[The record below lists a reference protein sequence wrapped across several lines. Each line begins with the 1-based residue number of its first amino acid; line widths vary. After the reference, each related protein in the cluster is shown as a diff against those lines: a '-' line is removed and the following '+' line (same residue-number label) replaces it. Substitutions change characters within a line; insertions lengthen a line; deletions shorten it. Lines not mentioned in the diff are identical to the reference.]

1 MTIWYLVFAAFL
13 LLANGFFVAAEFALT
28 AARRTKIEELALGGN
43 ARAKIAFRSIREL
56 SFMLAGAQ
64 LGITMASLLLGFVAE
79 PAIARLIE
87 SGLESVVELPS
98 GVIHSISFV
107 IALTIVVFLHMV
119 IGEMAP
125 KNMAIAEPERSALWL
140 AGPFRLF
147 ANVFRPFIY
156 ALNYLANIGVRWMG
170 AEPVDEMDAIH
181 TPEEIQ
187 AMIAE
192 SARGGELGTF
202 QRRLLT
208 GAIDFSELDA
218 ASVMV
223 PRTEMVALPL
233 SSTPADVEE
242 AVLQTGHSRFPIYAG
257 NADHVVGFFHS
268 KDLLRIDGA
277 RRNEQ
282 LSRRTL
288 RQMLVVPE
296 SRKLHPLLLD
306 MRRQR
311 RHFGLVLDEHGG
323 TSGILTIEDV
333 LEELVGEIQDEYD
346 FAERGIETVGPDK
359 YLIPGTLRIDEAG
372 ERLGLRLPD
381 GEYETVAG
389 WLMDVLGR
397 IPKRRDTVDH
407 DGWRLRVRTMQRRR
421 VVQVLVERAL
431 EAGSE
436 PPQDTIE
443 EG

>member
-64 LGITMASLLLGFVAE
+64 LGITMASLLLGFAAE
-79 PAIARLIE
+79 PAIANLIE

-107 IALTIVVFLHMV
+107 VALTIVVFLHMV
-119 IGEMAP
+119 VGEMAP

-147 ANVFRPFIY
+147 ANAFRPFIY
-156 ALNYLANIGVRWMG
+156 ALNYLANIGVRWLG

-187 AMIAE
+187 GMIAE
-192 SARGGELGTF
+192 SARGGELGAF

-242 AVLQTGHSRFPIYAG
+242 AVLQTGHSRFPVYAG

-277 RRNEQ
+277 RRNEP
-282 LSRRTL
+282 LARRTL

-359 YLIPGTLRIDEAG
+359 YLIPGTLRIDEAE

-421 VVQVLVERAL
+421 VVQVLVERAQ

-436 PPQDTIE
+436 PPQDTTE

>member
-1 MTIWYLVFAAFL
+1 MTIWYLVITVLL
-13 LLANGFFVAAEFALT
+13 LLANGFFVGAEFALT
-28 AARRTKIEELALGGN
+28 AARRTRIEELALGGN
-43 ARAKIAFRSIREL
+43 ARAKMAFKSIREL

-79 PAIARLIE
+79 PAIAHLIE
-87 SGLESVVELPS
+87 SGLESIVELPA
-98 GVIHSISFV
+98 GLLHSISFV
-107 IALTIVVFLHMV
+107 IALAIVVFLHMV

-156 ALNYLANIGVRWMG
+156 ALNYIANIGVRMLG
-170 AEPVDEMDAIH
+170 ADPVDEMDSVH

-208 GAIDFSELDA
+208 GAIGFSELDA
-218 ASVMV
+218 AAVMV
-223 PRTEMVALPL
+223 PRTEMIALPL

-242 AVLQTGHSRFPIYAG
+242 VVLRTGHSRFPIFAG
-257 NADHVVGFFHS
+257 NTDHIIGFFHS
-268 KDLLRIDGA
+268 KDLLKIDRK
-277 RRNEQ
+277 RREDP
-282 LSRRTL
+282 LSRRVL

-311 RHFGLVLDEHGG
+311 RHFGLVIDEHGG

-346 FAERGIETVGPDK
+346 IAERGIEIVGQDR
-359 YLIPGTLRIDEAG
+359 YLIPGTLRIDEAA
-372 ERLGLRLPD
+372 ERLGLRLPE

-389 WLMDVLGR
+389 FIMEKLGR
-397 IPKRRDTVDH
+397 IPRRRDAVEH
-407 DGWRLRVRTMQRRR
+407 GGWRLRVRTMQRRR
-421 VVQVLVERAL
+421 VVQVLVEPREESGSRPSRGAL
-431 EAGSE
+431 E
-436 PPQDTIE
+436 

>member
-43 ARAKIAFRSIREL
+43 TRAKIAFRSIREL

-79 PAIARLIE
+79 PAIAHLIE
-87 SGLESVVELPS
+87 VALESVVELPS

-119 IGEMAP
+119 VGEMAP

-147 ANVFRPFIY
+147 ANLFRPFIY

-192 SARGGELGTF
+192 SARGGELGAF

-208 GAIDFSELDA
+208 GAIDFSERDA

-223 PRTEMVALPL
+223 PRTEIVALPL
-233 SSTPADVEE
+233 SSSPADVED
-242 AVLQTGHSRFPIYAG
+242 AVVRTGHSRFPIYAG
-257 NADHVVGFFHS
+257 NTDNVVGFFHS
-268 KDLLRIDGA
+268 KDLLRIDRA
-277 RRNEQ
+277 RRNDQ

-323 TSGILTIEDV
+323 TAGILTIEDV

-346 FAERGIETVGPDK
+346 FAERGIETVGPDQ
-359 YLIPGTLRIDEAG
+359 YLIPGTLRIDEAE

-421 VVQVLVERAL
+421 VVQVLVERAH
-431 EAGSE
+431 EAGPE
-436 PPQDTIE
+436 PPQDTVE

>member
-1 MTIWYLVFAAFL
+1 VTIWYLVFAAFL

-79 PAIARLIE
+79 PAIANLIE

-98 GVIHSISFV
+98 GVIHSISFLV
-107 IALTIVVFLHMV
+107 ALTIVVFLHMV
-119 IGEMAP
+119 VGEMAP

-147 ANVFRPFIY
+147 ANAFRPFIY
-156 ALNYLANIGVRWMG
+156 ALNYLANIGVRWLG

-187 AMIAE
+187 GMIAE
-192 SARGGELGTF
+192 SARGGELGAF

-218 ASVMV
+218 ASVMI

-242 AVLQTGHSRFPIYAG
+242 AVLQTGHSRFPVYAG

-277 RRNEQ
+277 RRNEP
-282 LSRRTL
+282 LARRTL

-359 YLIPGTLRIDEAG
+359 YLIPGTLRIDEAE

-421 VVQVLVERAL
+421 VVQVLVERAQ

-436 PPQDTIE
+436 PPQDTTE